1 MMIGAFQITWTR
13 RGTKGIFGS
22 GRVEWLGG
30 PIALQQHLRGW
41 NFRRAGTR
49 ATAQFGHFGHLAC
62 HNLWGSDLEAHSRF
76 STIGDL
82 QEAILGARN
91 HFLSSFQIL
100 GSFFMQLDYC
110 SCYFVAMSG

>member
-1 MMIGAFQITWTR
+1 MAT
-13 RGTKGIFGS
+13 
-22 GRVEWLGG
+22 
-30 PIALQQHLRGW
+30 QQRLRGW

-62 HNLWGSDLEAHSRF
+62 HNPWGSDLEAHSRF